1 MLAHCSCSVFCSY
14 DVLDDKYVVLRA
26 TDHLKSS
33 IGAIKCIFSNSVKNN
48 VMLQKETM
56 SQMLL

>member
-1 MLAHCSCSVFCSY
+1 MLAHCSCSISCSY
-14 DVLDDKYVVLRA
+14 DVIDDKCVVLRA
-26 TDHLKSS
+26 TDNLKSS
-33 IGAIKCIFSNSVKNN
+33 IGAIKCIFSNSVNN